1 MLKKVP
7 LIGSPSRDPTFVFTS
22 YPETS
27 PNCISIVV
35 HLSNSL
41 VILYLSLPKKVS
53 ISYNKSLLLI
63 ESKGDGAS
71 TPMMCTFTS

>member
-7 LIGSPSRDPTFVFTS
+7 LIGSPSGDSTFVFTP

-27 PNCISIVV
+27 PSCISIVV

-41 VILYLSLPKKVS
+41 VILYLSLPKKVLP
-53 ISYNKSLLLI
+53 K
-63 ESKGDGAS
+63 KV
-71 TPMMCTFTS
+71 TSVD